1 MNGNDFLKTLSQEAI
16 NLMEHFLYIE
26 NPKPCE
32 IIITEDISNPG
43 FINPLNDKNVI
54 VINPTILKNNT
65 ETTFLHEYIH
75 AKQMDLNFPHVIARN
90 QNNEY
95 DIDLCN
101 SINSFVLDLNVNF
114 YLSMFG
120 FKIDSTEPYTYFK
133 ELLKPENK
141 CVKNNNHIA
150 STVYFAQKIAMF
162 KLDGYDIADMLKD
175 AIIINPQI
183 VNTYNIF
190 IKGSHLYHCQT
201 RQSVHKLFKYLLK
214 NLKISD
220 IVMLA

>member
-1 MNGNDFLKTLSQEAI
+1 MNGNDFLKTLSREAI

-43 FINPLNDKNVI
+43 FIKPLSDRNVI
-54 VINPTILKNNT
+54 AINPTILKNNT
-65 ETTFLHEYIH
+65 EAIFLHEYIH
-75 AKQMDLNFPHVIARN
+75 AKQMDLNFPRVIARN

-95 DIDLCN
+95 DVDLCN

-114 YLSMFG
+114 YLNKFG
-120 FKIDSTEPYTYFK
+120 FKIDSTEPYMYFK

-141 CVKNNNHIA
+141 YVKNSNHIA

-162 KLDGYDIADMLKD
+162 KLEGYDITDILD
-175 AIIINPQI
+175 DVTVIDSQIID
-183 VNTYNIF
+183 VYNIF
-190 IKGSHLYHCQT
+190 INGSHLYHCQT
-201 RQSVHKLFKYLLK
+201 KQSVHKLFKYILK
-214 NLKISD
+214 NVQISD
-220 IVMLA
+220 IAMLA